1 MLHDDDAEPFGGW
14 MDKPYAETVRRN
26 ARRWEA
32 MAHHRLG
39 MTVEDH
45 RTGDSPLW
53 TEEVA
58 LLGELRGQR
67 VLHLACAVCDEGIA
81 MAMAGA
87 VVTGLDAA
95 PTHLQTG
102 REKAAALG
110 VEVDLRLGD
119 MMALPDDLGPFDLA
133 YISSGGLC
141 WVPDLDDWLEGVS
154 RVLKPGGRLLITEHH
169 PLWKSLGVAG
179 ERALVVQE
187 DYFGQRELAGP
198 RDPGKS
204 AIGVAQT
211 AESPDELHS
220 FVWGIG
226 AIVSALLRHGFRIA
240 ALQEFPDA
248 AMYGGLGDAAD
259 CIPAVYILVGE
270 RV

>member
-1 MLHDDDAEPFGGW
+1 MNE
-14 MDKPYAETVRRN
+14 KPYAELVRRN

-45 RTGDSPLW
+45 QVGDSPLW
-53 TEEVA
+53 PEEVA
-58 LLGELRGQR
+58 LFGNLRGQR

-87 VVTGLDAA
+87 DVTGLDIAA
-95 PTHLQTG
+95 THLRTG

-110 VEVDLRLGD
+110 VDVDLRLGD
-119 MMALPDDLGPFDLA
+119 MMALPDDLRDFDLV

-141 WVPDLDDWLEGVS
+141 WVPDLDDWLEGVWS
-154 RVLKPGGRLLITEHH
+154 VLKPGGRLLINEHH
-169 PLWKSLGVAG
+169 PLWESLGVGG
-179 ERALVVQE
+179 ERTLIVQT
-187 DYFGQRELAGP
+187 DYFDQRALPGS
-198 RDPGKS
+198 RDASKS

-211 AESPDELHS
+211 AGSAYELHS
-220 FVWGIG
+220 YVWGIG
-226 AIVSALLRHGFRIA
+226 SVVTALLRHGFRIV
-240 ALQEFPDA
+240 ALQELPDA
-248 AMYGGLGDAAD
+248 AMYRGLGDAAD